1 MHRYRMITLMN
12 TCLLTLLKSEGCC
25 IDSISI
31 KPSSFT
37 NASNILGSREINAT
51 RMSGANKARS
61 AANQSYCSTGP
72 FKKGN
77 VSVRASTFERE
88 ATNATGNVQKMHN
101 AAVDMRLISCPTLKN
116 KTYTVLLDDSST
128 EYVVVVVFD
137 LLTIHKK
144 YLLCL
149 LMLALPTFFQ
159 LTRSGRGAA
168 KGTISHAPW
177 L

>member
-1 MHRYRMITLMN
+1 MHRYRMITRMN

-37 NASNILGSREINAT
+37 KASNILGSREIKAT

-101 AAVDMRLISCPTLKN
+101 AAVDIMLMSSPTMYTNQNIIQCWLNDSLNCSCF
-116 KTYTVLLDDSST
+116 
-128 EYVVVVVFD
+128 FD
-137 LLTIHKK
+137 LMTIHKSTV
-144 YLLCL
+144 LTLFAHVS
-149 LMLALPTFFQ
+149 LANILP
-159 LTRSGRGAA
+159 
-168 KGTISHAPW
+168 ID
-177 L
+177 